1 MRVGV
6 FGGSFDPV
14 HLGHL
19 WIAESAAEA
28 LGLDQVRWIP
38 AATSPLKPHGPRAP
52 AEARVQMLRLAL
64 AGSSLH
70 IVDDREVTRG
80 KISFTVETLDSLRQ
94 EFPTDEL
101 FLIIGSDSLATLDQ
115 WRSPDKI
122 LSLAKLAVIQRA
134 ADPVIDWS
142 VLDRV
147 LGAQRRDA
155 NLQFAV
161 TIPQIEISS
170 GEMRERIRSGR
181 SIRYRTPRAVES
193 LIVAENLYR
202 DGKLEPSP

>member
-1 MRVGV
+1 MRIGV

-14 HLGHL
+14 HFGHL
-19 WIAESAAEA
+19 WIAESAAEV

-38 AATSPLKPHGPRAP
+38 AATSPLKPHGPQAT
-52 AEARVQMLRLAL
+52 AEIRVQMLRLAL

-70 IVDDREVTRG
+70 VLDVQEVTRG
-80 KISFTVETLDSLRQ
+80 EISYTVDTLQSLRN
-94 EFPTDEL
+94 EFPDDEL
-101 FLIIGSDSLATLDQ
+101 FLLIGSDSLATLDR
-115 WRSPDKI
+115 WHLPAKI

-134 ADPVIDWS
+134 ADPAIDWT

-147 LGAQRRDA
+147 LGIERRDA
-155 NLQFAV
+155 ESQFAV
-161 TIPQIEISS
+161 TVPQIEISS
-170 GEMRERIRSGR
+170 GEMRKRIRTGR

-202 DGKLEPSP
+202 DR